1 MMIQL
6 DQFLIK
12 NGLTGY
18 IIHEAFGF
26 FFQATV
32 LILISGYRLHITLL
46 AVCALLIFHC
56 VHEKSGVPWKKKK
69 LMFLPFPKE
78 GSRVSC
84 CEAVGAT
91 ASSQLMLFHWD

>member
-1 MMIQL
+1 MIQL

-56 VHEKSGVPWKKKK
+56 VHEKIWSALKKKK
-69 LMFLPFPKE
+69 TDVP
-78 GSRVSC
+78 S
-84 CEAVGAT
+84 
-91 ASSQLMLFHWD
+91 ASKRGQ